1 MDESIMIL
9 EEYYK
14 KERDGI
20 PINCDEYFDGVLNG
34 IEGAIQ
40 RLKEHKK
47 KQVDTPEK
55 P

>member
-1 MDESIMIL
+1 MNQAINVL

-20 PINCDEYFDGVLNG
+20 PINCDEYFDGILDG

-40 RLKEHKK
+40 ILKEHKK
-47 KQVDTPEK
+47 KQVDTS
-55 P
+55 

>member
-1 MDESIMIL
+1 LNQAINVL

-20 PINCDEYFDGVLNG
+20 PIYCDEYFEGVLKG

-40 RLKEHKK
+40 ILNEHKK
-47 KQVDTPEK
+47 KTG
-55 P
+55 